1 MTRLFGRGEL
11 KSAILD
17 TLGDIEPANGYAIM
31 QAMAS
36 AIGGGWRPSPG
47 AVYPAVLGLEDA
59 GLIEVAGEDSGSVSY
74 RLTDAGRSVRAEAA
88 GTVSAAADRARTS
101 PPTRTLGAL
110 VDEFAAQ
117 VPDRSRKLTAA
128 SVTAVERAL
137 ASTHQRLVKIVEKES
152 NDG

>member
-1 MTRLFGRGEL
+1 MSRLFGRGEL
-11 KSAILD
+11 KAAILD

-59 GLIEVAGEDSGSVSY
+59 GLIEVAGEEGGSVSY
-74 RLTDAGRSVRAEAA
+74 RLTDAGRTVRAEAV
-88 GTVSAAADRARTS
+88 GTVSAVADRARTT
-101 PPTRTLGAL
+101 PPAPTLGSL
-110 VDEFAAQ
+110 LDDFASR
-117 VPDRSRKLTAA
+117 VPDRSRKLSAATAA
-128 SVTAVERAL
+128 AIERAL
-137 ASTHQRLVKIVEKES
+137 DSAHQRMTKILEKES